1 MLRFRLL
8 SLLGGREHQNEEEAT
23 RNLPFLLLLTCVVY
37 MRHVVI
43 LSILSGLGM
52 LLTIF
57 GGLGYF
63 FFIWRNT
70 RAALGWQRNW
80 VSYVASCRI

>member
-23 RNLPFLLLLTCVVY
+23 TNLPFWFLLTYAVY
-37 MRHVVI
+37 MRHVMI

-52 LLTIF
+52 LLTVF

-63 FFIWRNT
+63 CYL
-70 RAALGWQRNW
+70 AE
-80 VSYVASCRI
+80 Y